1 MRPLARTRGLSL
13 LEVAVA
19 VSVMSVA
26 FMGLFTSLA
35 SSSALSAASSEDVLA
50 LQCAQN
56 QLEAMKATPFGN
68 VFAYY
73 YAPAGKVFPV
83 SGLGPHASGRVTF
96 LSEQSYGAITGK
108 PVDLDFDGS
117 TVGTTPT
124 ASYAYFPVQVTIT
137 WRSRS
142 NRAAT
147 SPPRTLTLTSA
158 IFNVPAHP

>member
-1 MRPLARTRGLSL
+1 MRPLARSRGLTL

-26 FMGLFTSLA
+26 FMSLFASLT

-56 QLEAMKATPFGN
+56 QLETMKTTPFAS
-68 VFAYY
+68 VFSTY
-73 YAPAGKVFPV
+73 YAPAGKTFAV
-83 SGLGPHASGRVTF
+83 SGLGPHASGKITF
-96 LSEQSYGAITGK
+96 LAEQSYGTISGK
-108 PVDLDFDGS
+108 AVDLDFDGS
-117 TVGTTPT
+117 TAGTTPN

-147 SPPRTLTLTSA
+147 SPPRTVTLTSA
-158 IFNVPAHP
+158 IFDTPAHP